1 MRLLSLTV
9 GLLVM
14 AATGAA
20 WGEFDELKVNN
31 AGFERVISGTSNVV
45 KTTHVRIGGVEM
57 LDQPSV
63 EFMIEVEYKGETISL
78 VPSDFDIKGIDSA
91 AKGKERRTGVEL
103 RSRYWGLPLLVY
115 IDYWRDERNQYQQK
129 SINIPPCKGAAGAVL
144 KRVTIE
150 SFHFGNL
157 IVPLAPTASGFANDA
172 KSCFAAID
180 PKSGKGLCFDLPSG
194 KAQFVRGHSLYAY
207 EEMTAPV
214 ENGYETGR
222 LALGAASGKPEAA
235 FTAYRQMLLETR
247 YPLLAKNPKLA
258 ALRKRFGPC
267 FAVRQYLP
275 PCSEDGRVEG
285 EGCVAGNK
293 GFVFLFNSGP
303 EAAKALLPLSSPA
316 LNVSGD
322 LKLSDW
328 TSLDGAS
335 DMGTK
340 RPEDKVEIDVPA
352 RGYRVIGVNIDG

>member
-9 GLLVM
+9 GILVM
-14 AATGAA
+14 AAAGAA
-20 WGEFDELKVNN
+20 FGEFEELKVNN
-31 AGFERVISGTSNVV
+31 AGFERVISGTSNVL

-63 EFMIEVEYKGETISL
+63 EFMIEVEYKGETLSL
-78 VPSDFDIKGIDSA
+78 VPSDFDIKGIDSS
-91 AKGKERRTGVEL
+91 AKGKERQTSIEL
-103 RSRYWGLPLLVY
+103 RSHYWGLPLLVY
-115 IDYWRDERNQYQQK
+115 IDYWCDERNQYQQK
-129 SINIPPCKGAAGAVL
+129 SINIPPCKQAAGAVL

-150 SFHFGNL
+150 AFHFRSPVL
-157 IVPLAPTASGFANDA
+157 PLAPTASGFANVA
-172 KSCFAAID
+172 KSGFAAID
-180 PKSGKGLCFDLPSG
+180 PKSSKGLCFDLPSG
-194 KAQFVRGHSLYAY
+194 KAEFARGHSLIAY

-214 ENGYETGR
+214 EKGYETGR
-222 LALGAASGKPEAA
+222 LALGVASGKPDAA
-235 FTAYRQMLLETR
+235 FSAYRQMLLETR

-258 ALRKRFGPC
+258 ALRKRFADC
-267 FAVRQYLP
+267 FATRQYLP

-285 EGCVAGNK
+285 EGCVADNK
-293 GFVFLFNSGP
+293 GFVLLFNSGS
-303 EAAKALLPLSSPA
+303 EAAKALLPLWSPA

-340 RPEDKVEIDVPA
+340 KPEDKVEIDVPA